1 MKWLKRFNTFSFL
14 EESIVAF
21 LILILITLSISPNFY
36 FYFKTP
42 ASSIYTFLH
51 NSVSDYPYYVS
62 FIRQGTY
69 GRATTIDQFTTE
81 SQSSG
86 FIHIFYLWLG
96 KIGGVFSLSPIL
108 IYFLARVILGV
119 IFLLISYRFIAY
131 FLKLKWQRLL
141 AFIFFISSSSFPHVV
156 QTNKGINLWSYLS
169 WWTEI
174 DPFRRATFI
183 PHFLM
188 GHIGLAAGLL
198 LLLYLFETYNIRY
211 LLYAVIVGVAVGLAH
226 PPSLGMIYYIL
237 GMYFVTKLIF
247 FTSRN
252 FFLISPVLRAL
263 LFVFLFVLFTSP
275 SLIYIHRT
283 TNNIFPWTLMKAQE
297 SLFYAISLPEY
308 LLALGPIFVL
318 GLLGI
323 LFSLRGESLILT
335 LWVIIDIVMIPLSRV
350 IAFTPLPLRIPTFAN
365 IRFLSM
371 AIQLP
376 LAILAVFFLVFV
388 KEHFGKKFFWVII
401 GLYTILTIVMYPG
414 SISGQLQD
422 FSSVSQFV
430 YPKKALIET
439 FNFLENL
446 GNEKDTV
453 LASADS
459 SLLLPLFARNK
470 VYFGQA
476 IYTDNN
482 PLKSKKVE
490 EFFAG
495 GMTKCDAYKLVNE
508 GRIRYLLGE
517 EATFREKIEQ
527 YSFLKQMYAK
537 DKISIYE
544 VLPPRGKKLGC
555 G

>member
-1 MKWLKRFNTFSFL
+1 MKWLRRFNTLFFF
-14 EESIVAF
+14 EELIVAF

-42 ASSIYTFLH
+42 VESIYTFLH

-62 FIRQGTY
+62 FIRQGIYDRT
-69 GRATTIDQFTTE
+69 TTIDQFTTE
-81 SQSSG
+81 PQSSG

-96 KIGGVFSLSPIL
+96 RIGGVFSLSPIL

-119 IFLLISYRFIAY
+119 IFLLVSYRFIAY

-156 QTNKGINLWSYLS
+156 RTDKGIEFWPFLS

-188 GHIGLAAGLL
+188 GRIGLAAGLL

-211 LLYAVIVGVAVGLAH
+211 LLYAVIVGVVVGLAH

-308 LLALGPIFVL
+308 FLALGPIFVL

-323 LFSLRGESLILT
+323 LFSFKGESLILT

-401 GLYTILTIVMYPG
+401 GLYTILTIIMYPG

-422 FSSVSQFV
+422 FSSVPQFV
-430 YPKKALIET
+430 YPKKALIEA
-439 FNFLENL
+439 FNFLEDF
-446 GNEKDTV
+446 GNEEDVV
-453 LASADS
+453 LTSADN
-459 SLLLPLFARNK
+459 SLLLPFFARNK
-470 VYFGQA
+470 IYFGQN
-476 IYTDNN
+476 IYTNN
-482 PLKSKKVE
+482 NISKSKEAE

-495 GMTKCDAYKLVNE
+495 GMTKCEAYKLVNE
-508 GRIRYLLGE
+508 GKIHYLLIDE
-517 EATFREKIEQ
+517 DRFKEKMKQ
-527 YSFLKQMYAK
+527 YSFLKQTYAK
-537 DKISIYE
+537 DQVYIYE
-544 VLPPRGKKLGC
+544 VLPPKEKELGC